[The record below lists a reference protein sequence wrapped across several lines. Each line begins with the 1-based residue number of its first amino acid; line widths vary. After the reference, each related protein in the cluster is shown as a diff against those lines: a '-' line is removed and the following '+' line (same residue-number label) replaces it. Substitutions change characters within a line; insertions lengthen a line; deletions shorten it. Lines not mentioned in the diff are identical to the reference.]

1 MAIVSFCLGAASVV
15 VAAYTHKFIQ
25 ERKEARKARFVAA
38 LLAIRD
44 GGDVPDNKCLN
55 ELYKKGWIADV
66 HDGRTLTAAGVEF
79 LTTYCTVH
87 ANSELPIQK

>member
-25 ERKEARKARFVAA
+25 ERRAARNARFVAT

-44 GGDVPDNKCLN
+44 GDAVSDNKSLH

-66 HDGRTLTAAGVEF
+66 HDGRALTAAGVEF
-79 LTTYCTVH
+79 LATYCTVH
-87 ANSELPIQK
+87 ANSELPMQK